1 MYIIR
6 MTSREVIR
14 RLRRDGWVLRNVT
27 GSHQHFVHST
37 KPGVVTVPFTN
48 KDIDRHAAEHLP
60 AGRMGLEDTAMRYAV
75 VIHKDPGSSYGVTV
89 PDLPGC
95 FSGGE
100 TLDEAFDNA
109 RDGILGHIETLLM
122 DGQPIPEGAPIEEHQ
137 ANEDYRDGMWGFV
150 DVDLAKVDRRAKRV
164 DITLPGPV
172 LAAVDEAAAR
182 SHDTRSGFLAR
193 AALAYIEMTTAG
205 ALRR

>member
-1 MYIIR
+1 
-6 MTSREVIR
+6 
-14 RLRRDGWVLRNVT
+14 
-27 GSHQHFVHST
+27 
-37 KPGVVTVPFTN
+37 
-48 KDIDRHAAEHLP
+48 
-60 AGRMGLEDTAMRYAV
+60 MRYAV

-122 DGQPIPEGAPIEEHQ
+122 DGQPIPEGAPIEAHQ